1 MKLFASID
9 QGTSS
14 TRTIIFDKD
23 LKTVDSR
30 QEAYELNF
38 PNSGWV
44 EIDPEVLRNSVM
56 NTMEPLVD
64 KYKDKLN
71 SISIT
76 NQRESTIIWN
86 KKTGNAIYPIIV
98 WQDRRTEGYCNE
110 LKRQGHESMIQNKT
124 GLVIDPYFS
133 ATKIKWILN
142 NVKQAKVLLK
152 SNNLLFGTVDTFLI
166 WKLTKGKQHLTE
178 ASNASRT
185 MLYNINN
192 NKWDKEILKKLN
204 IPQKI
209 LPEVKNSADNFGKTD
224 KKITGVEISISA
236 VLGDQQAAAF
246 GQTCFEKGSI
256 KSTYGTGAFV
266 IMNTGPK
273 KINSKNKLLTTIC
286 YRLNN
291 KNTYALEGSIFIA
304 GAGVQWLRDKVKLI
318 KKAPE
323 TEKISKS
330 SKVNDGVFVVPAFS
344 GMGAP
349 YWRPDARGV
358 ITGLTRDSDWKSI
371 VRATVESVGYQSFDL
386 FDSMNKDG
394 LKPKI
399 VKVDGGMVANNW
411 FTQFLA
417 DIINLKVVRPKILET
432 TALGV
437 ALLAGLQI
445 GEYKS
450 LNQIKNMWKKD
461 RVFSPNIK
469 KTLRNELLAGWKL
482 AIPGPPLRTLCLLF
496 ERFHPRGTRSP
507 ARPPILRSL
516 QLPVLRLRYGRFGFH
531 LRHSIPQHVP
541 PL

>member
-1 MKLFASID
+1 MKKFIISID
-9 QGTSS
+9 QGTTSS
-14 TRTIIFDKD
+14 RVILFDTKGNI
-23 LKTVDSR
+23 VFVS
-30 QEAYELNF
+30 QYEFKQYF
-38 PNSGWV
+38 PKNGWV
-44 EIDPEVLRNSVM
+44 EHNPNEIWSTTLSALKQVIN
-56 NTMEPLVD
+56 
-64 KYKDKLN
+64 KAKKLKGH
-71 SISIT
+71 ILTIGIT
-76 NQRESTIIWN
+76 NQRETTILWN
-86 KKTGNAIYPIIV
+86 KKTGKPIYNAIV
-98 WQDRRTEGYCNE
+98 WQDRRTQDYCKL
-110 LKRQGHESMIQNKT
+110 LKKKNYENSFRNKT
-124 GLVIDPYFS
+124 GLFIDPYFS
-133 ATKIKWILN
+133 ATKIKWILD
-142 NVKQAKVLLK
+142 NVKISKKLLS
-152 SNNLLFGTVDTFLI
+152 SNDLLFGTVDTFLI

-204 IPQKI
+204 IPHKI

-318 KKAPE
+318 NKAPE

-330 SKVNDGVFVVPAFS
+330 SKINDGVFVVPAFS

-394 LKPKI
+394 LKPRI

-482 AIPGPPLRTLCLLF
+482 AIKKTL
-496 ERFHPRGTRSP
+496 
-507 ARPPILRSL
+507 A
-516 QLPVLRLRYGRFGFH
+516 
-531 LRHSIPQHVP
+531 
-541 PL
+541 

>member
-1 MKLFASID
+1 MKKFIISID
-9 QGTSS
+9 QGTTSS
-14 TRTIIFDKD
+14 RVILFDTKGNI
-23 LKTVDSR
+23 VFVS
-30 QEAYELNF
+30 QYEFKQYF
-38 PNSGWV
+38 PKNGWV
-44 EIDPEVLRNSVM
+44 EHNPNEIWSTTLKALKQVIN
-56 NTMEPLVD
+56 
-64 KYKDKLN
+64 KAKKLKGH
-71 SISIT
+71 ILTIGIT
-76 NQRESTIIWN
+76 NQRETTILWN
-86 KKTGNAIYPIIV
+86 KKTGKPIYNAIV
-98 WQDRRTEGYCNE
+98 WQDRRTQDYCKL
-110 LKRQGHESMIQNKT
+110 LKKKNYENLFRNKT
-124 GLVIDPYFS
+124 GLFIDPYFS
-133 ATKIKWILN
+133 ATKIKWILD
-142 NVKQAKVLLK
+142 NVKISKKLLS
-152 SNNLLFGTVDTFLI
+152 SNDLLFGTVDTFLI

-330 SKVNDGVFVVPAFS
+330 SKINDGVFVVPAFS

-437 ALLAGLQI
+437 ALLAGYQI

-461 RVFSPNIK
+461 RIFNPKMKQNFRK
-469 KTLRNELLAGWKL
+469 DLLNGWKL
-482 AIPGPPLRTLCLLF
+482 AIKKTL
-496 ERFHPRGTRSP
+496 
-507 ARPPILRSL
+507 A
-516 QLPVLRLRYGRFGFH
+516 
-531 LRHSIPQHVP
+531 
-541 PL
+541 